1 MTMNDDAFFHIPVLR
16 NEVIEYLKFD
26 PERPARFVDGT
37 VGGGGHSAAL
47 LERYPRLEMLGIDR
61 DLNALDAAKKNLA
74 FAGKRVTL
82 VRGNYGDIDALT
94 VEHGWDSVNGIL
106 LDIGVSSPQIDHASR
121 GFSWRQDGPLD
132 MRMDQRAELTAG
144 RWLNRASESE
154 LEAAFRNYGEIIQSR
169 KLARAVVERRI
180 DKPFGKTSDLV
191 EVTDAVLGKS
201 RPGKLP
207 HPTLVFQALRI
218 EVNGELQQLSNAL
231 TAAQRVLR
239 AGGRLAVISFHSL
252 EDRIVKN
259 FMRDAARECI
269 CPPGLPVCVC
279 NNHAVFELPVRGVV
293 TAGNDE
299 LTANRRAAC
308 AKLRVADR
316 TEFNNQ

>member
-207 HPTLVFQALRI
+207 HPTLVFQAVRIVVNDELR
-218 EVNGELQQLSNAL
+218 QLEAGL
-231 TAAQRVLR
+231 TAACPLLER
-239 AGGRLAVISFHSL
+239 GGRIGVISFHSL

-259 FMRDAARECI
+259 YFRRESTQCV
-269 CPPGLPVCVC
+269 CPPGLPVCC
-279 NNHAVFELPVRGVV
+279 CGHAATLEVLTKRAV
-293 TAGNDE
+293 TASAEE
-299 LTANRRAAC
+299 LKINSRSAC
-308 AKLRVADR
+308 AKFRAAEKL
-316 TEFNNQ
+316 